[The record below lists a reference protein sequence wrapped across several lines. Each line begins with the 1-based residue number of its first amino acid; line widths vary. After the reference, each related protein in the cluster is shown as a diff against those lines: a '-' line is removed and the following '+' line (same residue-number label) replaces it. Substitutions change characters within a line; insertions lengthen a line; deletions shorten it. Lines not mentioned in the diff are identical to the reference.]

1 MSSIET
7 EEKKDASYVVTEGVT
22 EPAVLDA
29 NNESIVH
36 QYSVKRVM
44 TTRQIQFYA
53 IGGTI
58 GTAVFVSVS
67 TMLSRSCGGSNE
79 ADVSH
84 RYIPR
89 SVPICVSA
97 LLNHFSKLPNL
108 ISFFPHAVRSGPLF
122 LLLGYII
129 WCSVIYCVNEG
140 QGIMVSRIA
149 RESAFTRFA
158 TGYVDEAFGF
168 ATGVNYFIQTCSLLC
183 FEVTALHSVIGFWY
197 PVSVSL

>member
-29 NNESIVH
+29 NNDSIVH

-67 TMLSRSCGGSNE
+67 ITLSRSLDSDE
-79 ADVSH
+79 ADV
-84 RYIPR
+84 
-89 SVPICVSA
+89 
-97 LLNHFSKLPNL
+97 
-108 ISFFPHAVRSGPLF
+108 PH
-122 LLLGYII
+122 
-129 WCSVIYCVNEG
+129 
-140 QGIMVSRIA
+140 
-149 RESAFTRFA
+149 
-158 TGYVDEAFGF
+158 
-168 ATGVNYFIQTCSLLC
+168 
-183 FEVTALHSVIGFWY
+183 
-197 PVSVSL
+197 